1 MKKCLQCE
9 APMVTKPENV
19 EYGSLP
25 ETMLMGV
32 PVSRCSQCDEYE
44 VSIPAIDELDRVLA
58 DEVLGKSG
66 RLNGGEIRFLRS
78 FLDLSGV
85 ELSRIIGSDPATIS
99 RWESDK
105 QAIGH
110 HTDLLL
116 RAMVLL
122 EMKVDS
128 YPIARFAEIS
138 GEKGE
143 TSKYSVKRSASKWRP
158 AQVAA

>member
-9 APMVTKPENV
+9 APMVTTPENV
-19 EYGSLP
+19 VYGSLP

-32 PVSRCSQCDEYE
+32 PVSRCSQCDEFE
-44 VSIPAIDELDRVLA
+44 VSIPAVDELDRVLA
-58 DEVLGKSG
+58 DEVIKKSG

-85 ELSRIIGSDPATIS
+85 DLARIISSDPATIS

-105 QAIGH
+105 QVIGH

-128 YPIARFAEIS
+128 YPISRFAEIS

-143 TSKYSVKRSASKWRP
+143 TAKYSVKRAASKWKP
-158 AQVAA
+158 AQLSA

>member
-9 APMVTKPENV
+9 ASMTSKLETV
-19 EYGSLP
+19 EYDSLP
-25 ETMLMGV
+25 GTMLMGV
-32 PVSRCSQCDEYE
+32 PVNRCTRCDEYE
-44 VSIPAIDELDRVLA
+44 VGIPAIDELDRVLA
-58 DEVLGKSG
+58 DEVIGKNG

-78 FLDLSGV
+78 FLELSGV
-85 ELSRIIGSDPATIS
+85 ELAKIIGSDPATIS
-99 RWESDK
+99 RWETDK

-122 EMKVDS
+122 EMKVDT

-143 TSKYSVKRSASKWRP
+143 ASRYSVKRSASKWKP
-158 AQVAA
+158 AQLAS

>member
-9 APMVTKPENV
+9 SPMVSKPENV
-19 EYGSLP
+19 EYDSLP
-25 ETMLMGV
+25 GTMLMGV
-32 PVSRCSQCDEYE
+32 PVSRCTRCDEYE
-44 VSIPAIDELDRVLA
+44 VGIPAIDDLDRVLA
-58 DEVLGKSG
+58 DEVIGKNG
-66 RLNGGEIRFLRS
+66 RLNGGELRFLRS
-78 FLDLSGV
+78 FLDLTGV
-85 ELSRIIGSDPATIS
+85 ELAKIIGSDPSTIS

-138 GEKGE
+138 SEKGE
-143 TSKYSVKRSASKWRP
+143 VSKYSVKRTASKWKP
-158 AQVAA
+158 AQLAA